1 MRALSVRIRL
11 TIWYSLILALSLG
24 VFGSAA
30 YFAMSHSIRSAVD
43 AGLRRR
49 VEGVRGIISR
59 TAPEGLAALKDELS
73 EYDEGQGKGSRLRV
87 ADSSGAVIYGSPGT
101 ESSVDAR
108 PPSREESN
116 PFYVEIHG
124 EQFRVLNTRT
134 EANGST
140 YEIEVATYTE
150 DFDLAIDRFRR
161 LLYLGV
167 PIFLAL
173 TALGG
178 YWMSRRA
185 LAPVDEIIEAARRI
199 GVTSLSS
206 RLAVPQTR
214 DELQRLASTLNQ
226 MLERLEAS
234 FHRITQFTADASHE
248 LRTPISLMRTNAEIM
263 LRKPR
268 TEAEYRAA
276 LSQILEETQKVS
288 LLIEQLLD
296 LARADSGSAAFPL
309 VRTKLNEAMENA
321 YQKARVLAD
330 AKQLN
335 ISEHLPTE
343 PVWIQGDPSALER
356 LFLIFLD
363 NAVKYTAP
371 GGQIEMHLTARDGVA
386 GAEVLDTGI
395 GISEADLPHIFE
407 RFYQADRSRSRD
419 NRGSGSGLGL
429 AIGRWIAE
437 IHGGDI
443 AVESEISKGTSFRI
457 RFPISR

>member
-43 AGLRRR
+43 AGLRRK

-87 ADSSGAVIYGSPGT
+87 TDSSGAVIYVSSGI
-101 ESSVDAR
+101 ESYVDAR
-108 PPSREESN
+108 LPSREESN
-116 PFYVEIHG
+116 PFYIEIHG
-124 EQFRVLNTRT
+124 EQFRVLDTPV
-134 EANGST
+134 EAKGST

-214 DELQRLASTLNQ
+214 DELQRLASTLNE
-226 MLERLEAS
+226 MLERLESA

-248 LRTPISLMRTNAEIM
+248 LRTPISVMRTNAEIT

-268 TEAEYRAA
+268 SESEYSAA
-276 LSQILEETQKVS
+276 LSQILEESQKVS
-288 LLIEQLLD
+288 SLIDQLLD
-296 LARADSGSAAFPL
+296 LARADSGSAALPM
-309 VRTKLNEAMENA
+309 VRTNLNEAMDRA
-321 YQKARVLAD
+321 YQKASILAG
-330 AKQLN
+330 AKQLTT
-335 ISEHLPTE
+335 SVHLPEE
-343 PVWIQGDPSALER
+343 PVWIQGDPAALER

-371 GGQIEMHLTARDGVA
+371 GGQIEIHLTTRDDTA
-386 GAEVLDTGI
+386 EAEVLDTGI
-395 GISEADLPHIFE
+395 GIGADDIPHIFE
-407 RFYQADRSRSRD
+407 RFYQADRSRSRE
-419 NRGSGSGLGL
+419 NGGSGLGL
-429 AIGRWIAE
+429 AIGRWIAQT
-437 IHGGDI
+437 HGGEI
-443 AVESEISKGTSFRI
+443 AVESQPAQGTSI
-457 RFPISR
+457 RVRLPLCR

>member
-11 TIWYSLILALSLG
+11 TAWYSLILALSLG

-49 VEGVRGIISR
+49 IEGIRGIIAR
-59 TAPEGLAALKDELS
+59 TAPEGIVALKDELN
-73 EYDEGQGKGSRLRV
+73 EYDEGQGNGSRLRV
-87 ADSSGAVIYGSPGT
+87 ADSSGEIIYASPGT
-101 ESSVDAR
+101 DSGEAR
-108 PPSREESN
+108 KPGVRGSN
-116 PFYVEIHG
+116 PFYIEIHG
-124 EQFRVLNTRT
+124 EQFRVLHTLV
-134 EANGST
+134 EANGNA
-140 YEIEVATYTE
+140 YDIEVAAYTE

-167 PIFLAL
+167 PIFLAF

-185 LAPVDEIIEAARRI
+185 LAPVDEIIRAARSI

-206 RLAVPQTR
+206 RLAVPKTG
-214 DELQRLASTLNQ
+214 DE
-226 MLERLEAS
+226 LERLAGTLNEMLGRLETS

-248 LRTPISLMRTNAEIM
+248 LRTPISVMRANAEIT

-268 TEAEYRAA
+268 PEGEYRAA
-276 LSQILEETQKVS
+276 LSQILVESEKVS
-288 LLIEQLLD
+288 VLIEQLLD

-309 VRTKLNEAMENA
+309 VRTNLTDAMERA
-321 YQKARVLAD
+321 YQKASVLAE

-335 ISEHLPTE
+335 TSEHLPSE
-343 PVWIQGDPSALER
+343 PIWIQGDPAALER

-371 GGQIEMHLTARDGVA
+371 GGQIEMHLTAHDDVA
-386 GAEVLDTGI
+386 EAEILDTGI
-395 GISEADLPHIFE
+395 GIGAEDVPHIFE
-407 RFYQADRSRSRD
+407 RFYQADRSRSRE
-419 NRGSGSGLGL
+419 NGGSGLGL
-429 AIGRWIAE
+429 AIGRWIAQT
-437 IHGGDI
+437 HGGDI
-443 AVESEISKGTSFRI
+443 AVQSELSKGTSFRVQ
-457 RFPISR
+457 FPLSR